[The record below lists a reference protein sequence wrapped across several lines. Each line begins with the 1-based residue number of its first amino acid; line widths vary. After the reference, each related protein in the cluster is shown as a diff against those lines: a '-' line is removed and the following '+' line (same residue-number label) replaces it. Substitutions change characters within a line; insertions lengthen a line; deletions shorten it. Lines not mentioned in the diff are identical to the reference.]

1 MMTIKIKLT
10 IIKLFLAL
18 NILPLPVKFFA
29 DSMDKIPVIIK
40 GIEYKTIK
48 IIEKLNQ
55 LAEENKKLK
64 TEVQQLK
71 NQIENKNKEL
81 TELTEKNNILK
92 IANTVEGT
100 ENKTKVKLKINELL
114 REVDRC
120 LALLNK

>member
-1 MMTIKIKLT
+1 MH
-10 IIKLFLAL
+10 
-18 NILPLPVKFFA
+18 VKFFTA
-29 DSMDKIPVIIK
+29 NMDKIPVIIK

-55 LAEENKKLK
+55 LADENNKLK

-71 NQIENKNKEL
+71 NQIETKNKEINQL
-81 TELTEKNNILK
+81 TENNNILK